1 MPAKPIQ
8 LLSAAFLEQLER
20 LSLVAHRPVRGWAAG
35 QRRSRQAG
43 HSVEFLDYRAYGTGD
58 DLRYVDWNI
67 FRRTDR
73 LVVKQFVDDEELS
86 LHLLVDASES
96 MSAVAAR
103 DEPSKFEW
111 AKRLAAALGF
121 VGLAGLE
128 RVGLG
133 VIRDRISE
141 GWAPSR
147 GRGRVTPLMNFLG
160 GVKGGGTTRLNES
173 LAAYATRAR
182 GSGVAVVVSDLMD
195 EAGYEAGLRA
205 LLERR
210 FEVHVV
216 HVLSPEEM
224 QPSISGDLRLVD
236 AETGEIR
243 VIRID
248 AETLRAYRERL
259 AQFLDRA
266 ERFCLSHSI
275 GYHRV
280 TSDQSLEDVVLGP
293 LRGRLL
299 A

>member
-1 MPAKPIQ
+1 MSTKQKQ
-8 LLSAAFLEQLER
+8 LLSPAFLEQLER
-20 LSLVAHRPVRGWAAG
+20 LSLMARRPVRGWAAG

-43 HSVEFLDYRAYGTGD
+43 HSVEFLDHRAYGTGD

-86 LHLLVDASES
+86 LHLLIDASES
-96 MSAVAAR
+96 MSAVDGKGA
-103 DEPSKFEW
+103 PSKLAW
-111 AKRLAAALGF
+111 AARLAAALGF

-133 VIRDRISE
+133 VVRDRVSE

-147 GRGRVTPLMNFLG
+147 GRGRVTPMMNFLG
-160 GVKGGGTTRLNES
+160 DVKSGGTTRLNES
-173 LAAYATRAR
+173 LAAYAARVR
-182 GSGVAVVVSDLMD
+182 GSGVAVVMSDLMD

-205 LLERR
+205 LLERG

-224 QPSISGDLRLVD
+224 RPSITGDLRLVD
-236 AETGEIR
+236 AETGEGR
-243 VIRID
+243 VLHID
-248 AETLRAYRERL
+248 AETMRAYRERL
-259 AQFLDRA
+259 MQFLERA
-266 ERFCLSHSI
+266 ERFCMDQSI
-275 GYHRV
+275 GYYRV

>member
-1 MPAKPIQ
+1 MPTKQKQ
-8 LLSAAFLEQLER
+8 LLSPAFLEQLER
-20 LSLVAHRPVRGWAAG
+20 LSLMARRPVRGWAAG

-96 MSAVAAR
+96 MSAVGGGG
-103 DEPSKFEW
+103 DPSKLKW
-111 AKRLAAALGF
+111 ATGLAAALGF

-128 RVGLG
+128 RVALG
-133 VIRDRISE
+133 VVRDRISE

-147 GRGRVTPLMNFLG
+147 GRGRVTPLMNFLVEVKAG
-160 GVKGGGTTRLNES
+160 GNTRLNES
-173 LAAYATRAR
+173 LAAYAARAR
-182 GSGVAVVVSDLMD
+182 GSGVAIVVSDLMD
-195 EAGYEAGLRA
+195 EAGYESGLRA
-205 LLERR
+205 LLERG

-216 HVLSPEEM
+216 HVLSPEEL
-224 QPSISGDLRLVD
+224 QPTITGDLRLVD
-236 AETGEIR
+236 AETGEGR
-243 VIRID
+243 VVHVD
-248 AETLRAYRERL
+248 AETMQAYRERL
-259 AQFLDRA
+259 ARFLEHA
-266 ERFCLSHSI
+266 ERFCIAQSI
-275 GYHRV
+275 GYHRF
-280 TSDQSLEDVVLGP
+280 TSDQPLEDVVLGP